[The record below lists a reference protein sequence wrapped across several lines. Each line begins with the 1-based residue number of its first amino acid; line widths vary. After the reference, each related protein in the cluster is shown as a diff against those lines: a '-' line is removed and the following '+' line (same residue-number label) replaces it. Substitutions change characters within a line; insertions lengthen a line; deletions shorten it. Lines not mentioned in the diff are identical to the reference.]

1 MRFCLVQDLN
11 GFCIM
16 DNLTFF
22 VKCIEIFMLR
32 LLVFNGLIIHF
43 VCNLVQN
50 FKSLAI
56 RF

>member
-32 LLVFNGLIIHF
+32 LLVFKGLIIHF